1 VTRLILASQS
11 PARTK
16 LLSNAGIAHEVL
28 VSDVDEDAVQARY
41 GATDPHDTALL
52 LARAKAEA
60 VASLPESD
68 GALVIG
74 CDSVFEFD
82 GEAHGK
88 PYTAEVAKERML
100 RMSGSMGVLHTG
112 HWLVDCRDTDDSDDD
127 GPAGSGATLGSVSSA
142 EVHFMDMSE
151 AEIDTYIATGEPLQC
166 AGSFTI
172 DGYGGAF
179 IRKVDGDPH
188 TVVGLSISTLRGLLG
203 QANVDVTELWTGGA
217 IDPAEVRAE

>member
-16 LLSNAGIAHEVL
+16 LLTEAGIRHEVL

-41 GATDPHDTALL
+41 GVTDPHDTALL

-60 VASLPESD
+60 VAALPEAE

-100 RMSGSMGVLHTG
+100 RMSGSSGVLHTG
-112 HWLVDCRDTDDSDDD
+112 HWLVDCRDTAADVED
-127 GPAGSGATLGSVSSA
+127 GESADGTGATLGAVSSA
-142 EVHFMDMSE
+142 EVHFTPMSE
-151 AEIDTYIATGEPLQC
+151 AEVDAYIATGEPLHC

-172 DGYGGAF
+172 DGLGGAF

-188 TVVGLSISTLRGLLG
+188 AVVGLSVSTLRELLG
-203 QANVDVTELWTGGA
+203 QAQVGITELWASDGDSAGL
-217 IDPAEVRAE
+217 

>member
-1 VTRLILASQS
+1 MTRLILASQS

-16 LLSNAGIAHEVL
+16 LLTDAGIRHEVL

-41 GATDPHDTALL
+41 GVTDPHDTALL

-60 VASLPESD
+60 VASLPEAE
-68 GALVIG
+68 GTLVIG

-88 PYTAEVAKERML
+88 PYTASVARERML
-100 RMSGSMGVLHTG
+100 RMSGSSGVLHTG
-112 HWLVDCRDTDDSDDD
+112 HWLVDCRATAAD
-127 GPAGSGATLGSVSSA
+127 GGAPDGGSVAAGSGATLGAVASA
-142 EVHFMDMSE
+142 EVHFMDMDP
-151 AEIDTYIATGEPLQC
+151 AEIDAYIATGEPLHC

-172 DGYGGAF
+172 DGLGGAF

-188 TVVGLSISTLRGLLG
+188 AVVGLSVSTLRTLLAK
-203 QANVDVTELWTGGA
+203 ANVGITELWSR
-217 IDPAEVRAE
+217 P